1 VASVLFTLSQIGL
14 GSDLAVTA
22 ENNDATDS
30 FYKDSDYR
38 LSGAELFSLRYPL
51 SIGYNYRNN
60 QIIQLM

>member
-1 VASVLFTLSQIGL
+1 VVSVLFTLSQIGL

-38 LSGAELFSLRYPL
+38 LSGAELFGLRYPL
-51 SIGYNYRNN
+51 SIGYNY
-60 QIIQLM
+60 